1 MTSRTTIAL
10 RITAALVLL
19 ALAAMACT
27 SGPSPAGELEVTSGR
42 SPDAAVGGTVTYR
55 ERLALTEGA
64 TLVVELRDVSYA
76 DAAAPLIA
84 RQTIEDPGQV
94 PVRFEVGYD
103 RDDIDDRNTYAVS
116 ARIIESDGRLAFTND
131 TAYEVITRGN
141 PRTVDMLLVL
151 VEPPPGLVDAETD
164 WRQWVEVPA
173 QVVLASLLPNEPDH
187 PLRIAYY
194 QPAMGDCARRGNEG
208 WEIRGAEIEAW
219 VTLLRPPPTPWA
231 IDCGAD
237 LLELDTIMVLGP
249 SLVSGLTYE
258 VTVNDVVAATF
269 TLPDRDLPPSAI
281 VESPIERAEV
291 VTGEGTPR
299 SYALDV
305 VSGMPKGGSCS
316 QFNGYEIQR
325 REPYRIHVVVTH
337 HEVVDPG
344 VVCSAD
350 YPIVETTV
358 PLGSDFEPGKEYT
371 VTVNSDVTLTFVA
384 E

>member
-1 MTSRTTIAL
+1 MTT
-10 RITAALVLL
+10 RITSALL
-19 ALAAMACT
+19 AAAGLLLMLASAAC
-27 SGPSPAGELEVTSGR
+27 SSDPEPAGELEVTSGR
-42 SPDAAVGGTVTYR
+42 STNASVSGTVTYR
-55 ERLALTEGA
+55 ERLALTEEA

-84 RQTIEDPGQV
+84 RQTIENPGQV
-94 PVRFEVGYD
+94 PIRFEVGYH
-103 RDDIDDRNTYAVS
+103 RDDIDDGNVYGIT

-131 TAYEVITRGN
+131 SAYDVITRGH
-141 PRTVDMLLVL
+141 PSRVDMLLVL
-151 VEPPPGLVDAETD
+151 VEPPPGLVDAGTD
-164 WRQWVEVPA
+164 WRQWVETPA
-173 QVVLASLLPNEPDH
+173 QIVLASLIPNEPDH

-219 VTLLRPPPTPWA
+219 VTLLQPPPTPWA

-249 SLVSGLTYE
+249 SLVNGLTYE

-291 VTGEGTPR
+291 VTGEGTPP
-299 SYALDV
+299 SHALNI

-344 VVCSAD
+344 VVCTAD
-350 YPIVETTV
+350 YPIVEMTV
-358 PLGSDFEPGKEYT
+358 PLGSDFEPGREYT
-371 VTVNSDVTLTFVA
+371 VTVNSDVTVSFVA

>member
-1 MTSRTTIAL
+1 MTTRTTIAL
-10 RITAALVLL
+10 RLTAALVLL
-19 ALAAMACT
+19 VLAAMACT
-27 SGPSPAGELEVTSGR
+27 SDPSPAGELEVTSGR
-42 SPDAAVGGTVTYR
+42 SPNASVGGAVSYR
-55 ERLALTEGA
+55 ERLALTERA

-84 RQTIEDPGQV
+84 RQTIANPGQI
-94 PVRFEVGYD
+94 PIRFEVGYH
-103 RDDIDDRNTYAVS
+103 RDDIDDRNSYAVS

-141 PRTVDMLLVL
+141 PRSVDMLLVL
-151 VEPPPGLVDAETD
+151 VEPPPGSVEEGTD
-164 WRQWVEVPA
+164 WRQWVEMPA
-173 QVVLASLLPNEPDH
+173 QVVLASLIQNEPDH

-194 QPAMGDCARRGNEG
+194 QPATEDCARRGSEG
-208 WEIRGAEIEAW
+208 WEIRGTEIEAW
-219 VTLLRPPPTPWA
+219 VTLLQPPPTPWA

-249 SLVSGLTYE
+249 SLARGLTYE
-258 VTVNDVVAATF
+258 VTVNEVHTATF
-269 TLPDRDLPPSAI
+269 TLTDGDLPPSALA
-281 VESPIERAEV
+281 ESPVERAEV
-291 VTGEGTPR
+291 VTGDGTPS
-299 SYALDV
+299 SYALNI

-344 VVCSAD
+344 VACTAD

-358 PLGSDFEPGKEYT
+358 PLGADFEPGREYT